1 MTVLTGFRVLSSSEM
16 YSHNFCDSYTS
27 FAHWKIIW
35 HVLESFCTLRMI
47 FCFTHN
53 SKENLTKF
61 IYIWSYGKEFP
72 GGANGKEPSSQCRRH
87 KSCGF
92 NLWVRKIPWRKPRQ
106 PTPVFLPGES
116 PWAEEPGRLQSIG
129 SQRVRQSWSN
139 WACMHEA
146 IRQSVTNSISKW

>member
-116 PWAEEPGRLQSIG
+116 PWAEEPGGYSPGGHEELDTTERLSTAQYILLSPVL
-129 SQRVRQSWSN
+129 SSS
-139 WACMHEA
+139 
-146 IRQSVTNSISKW
+146 